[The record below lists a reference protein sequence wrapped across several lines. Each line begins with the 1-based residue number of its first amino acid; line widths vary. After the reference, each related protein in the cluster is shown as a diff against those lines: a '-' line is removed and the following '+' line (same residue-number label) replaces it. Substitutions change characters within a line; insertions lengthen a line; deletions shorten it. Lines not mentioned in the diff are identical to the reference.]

1 MNVVLDTSVFVSS
14 LLKKQ
19 GVPAQVLDA
28 WRAQLFELITS
39 PAIVEEIKTTMT
51 YSRIRKRYPLI
62 TDEDVQT
69 LLDLLTTR
77 AILVPGVA
85 DVSDAA
91 VRDPKDE
98 IILACVAESGADVL
112 VSSDQDL
119 LVLESFRGTPIVGVR
134 QFLERYLSGG
144 VSGLIPPRG

>member
-1 MNVVLDTSVFVSS
+1 LNVVLDTSVYISS

-39 PAIVEEIKTTMT
+39 PAIVEEIRTTMT

-62 TDEDVQT
+62 TDEDIQA
-69 LLDLLTTR
+69 LLDLLTTK

-85 DVSDAA
+85 DVRDAA

-119 LVLESFRGTPIVGVR
+119 LVLGNFRGTPIVSVR
-134 QFLERYLSGG
+134 EFLDGYLPGG
-144 VSGLIPPRG
+144 AASALPPHG